1 MPRLFGPQDED
12 DLIDQIQYVQLQK
25 ILPVLNGL
33 LYENIGNCQ
42 QILNDRGGIGLHS
55 REYHQSTGVLS
66 PTLLVYVAILHK
78 L

>member
-12 DLIDQIQYVQLQK
+12 DLIDQIQFLQLQK

-42 QILNDRGGIGLHS
+42 
-55 REYHQSTGVLS
+55 
-66 PTLLVYVAILHK
+66 
-78 L
+78 

>member
-42 QILNDRGGIGLHS
+42 QILNDRALLKAMFGVFGLQFPIDMH
-55 REYHQSTGVLS
+55 ENALYACTNL
-66 PTLLVYVAILHK
+66 I
-78 L
+78 